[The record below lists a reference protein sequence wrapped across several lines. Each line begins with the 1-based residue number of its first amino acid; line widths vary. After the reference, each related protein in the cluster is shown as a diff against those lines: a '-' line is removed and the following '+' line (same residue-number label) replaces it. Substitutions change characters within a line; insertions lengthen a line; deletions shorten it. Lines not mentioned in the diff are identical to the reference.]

1 MPSRRALGMA
11 MTEFVLVALPLL
23 LAGLAIIE
31 LARWQLARAAVGHA
45 LLEAARGG
53 QDGWQDERRVAER
66 FELAL
71 LPLWGAGADP
81 RRQQATLS
89 RLRDTAANFRQQAQA
104 PMWQIEPLVS
114 PPAGLAARSLIVQL
128 IYWHRPWVPG
138 VPTLLRQLG
147 RLPPDSPL
155 RAVMRRTG
163 WLPIRQR
170 LALEW
175 HRLPTAGAS
184 LPGAPAQAFA
194 PIMSAPGPGSGAAPP
209 PPFAEQGG
217 LFLPRC
223 LAPDCLPSAPALPDE
238 GVAPEDLCGT
248 ILCCPP

>member
-1 MPSRRALGMA
+1 MAARSARGMA
-11 MTEFVLVALPLL
+11 MTEFILIALPLL
-23 LAGLAIIE
+23 LAGLAVIE

-53 QDGWQDERRVAER
+53 QDGWQDEQRIAKR

-81 RRQQATLS
+81 LRQQATLS
-89 RLRDTAANFRQQAQA
+89 RLRDTATSFERQAQA
-104 PMWQIEPLVS
+104 PLWRIEPFVS
-114 PPAGLAARSLIVQL
+114 SPAGLEAQSLVVQL
-128 IYWHRPWVPG
+128 TYWHRPWVPG
-138 VPTLLRQLG
+138 MQALLRQLG
-147 RLPPDSPL
+147 RLPPDSPQ
-155 RAVMRRTG
+155 RAVMRRIG

-175 HRLPTAGAS
+175 HRLPTAAAV
-184 LPGAPAQAFA
+184 LPSAPANAFA
-194 PIMSAPGPGSGAAPP
+194 PITSAPGAGVAAPLP
-209 PPFAEQGG
+209 LLEEHGG

-223 LAPDCLPSAPALPDE
+223 LTPGCQPSALLPDE

-248 ILCCPP
+248 VLCCPD